1 MSRGLKIALG
11 ILVGLVLL
19 LLLNAVAVSNET
31 KDAEMNVEGAELV
44 ETNYGT
50 LQILDEGNPAGS
62 PIVLIHGYATSMH
75 WWDKLVPLLEKDHRI
90 IRVEL
95 LGHGGSEKPGSGE
108 RYSIESQASAIAEA
122 LSAKSVQ
129 GATVVGHSLGATVA
143 TELAARSPVIV
154 SRMVDI
160 DQAPDNSFG
169 SLDFVAKM
177 AYVPVIGQAMQRVTE
192 VAPDSVV
199 TDQFQQAFAPHFS
212 ISSGFDDPDQ
222 PAEDLKEMTY
232 TAFDK
237 VSDAEDDY
245 SGEEQ
250 LDDRLT
256 TIGVPLLVIF
266 GDEDQIYEEWED
278 AVEEFNQ
285 VPGARVEVIHGA
297 GHSPQIER
305 PEEVA
310 KLISDFAA
318 GKKAPAPEKKKP
330 AKKPA
335 E

>member
-1 MSRGLKIALG
+1 VSRGLKIVLAV
-11 ILVGLVLL
+11 LVGLVLL

-31 KDAEMNVEGAELV
+31 KDAEVTVDGAELV

-50 LQILDEGNPAGS
+50 LQLLESGS
-62 PIVLIHGYATSMH
+62 PQGTPIVLIHGYAGSIH
-75 WWDKLVPLLEKDHRI
+75 WFDKLAPLLEKDHRV
-90 IRVEL
+90 IRIEL

-122 LSAKSVQ
+122 LAAKSVQ
-129 GATVVGHSLGATVA
+129 GATVVGHSLGVTVA

-154 SRMVDI
+154 SRLVDI

-169 SLDFVAKM
+169 ELDFTARL
-177 AYVPVIGQAMQRVTE
+177 AYVPVIGQAMARATE
-192 VAPDSVV
+192 LAPDDVV
-199 TDQFQQAFAPHFS
+199 TDEFQQAFASDFD
-212 ISSGFDDPDQ
+212 ISDGFENPDQ
-222 PAEDLKEMTY
+222 PADDLQEMTY
-232 TAFDK
+232 TAFDE

-245 SGEEQ
+245 SGEKQ

-256 TIGVPLLVIF
+256 EIGVPLLVIF
-266 GDEDQIYEEWED
+266 GDQEQIYEDWED
-278 AVEEFNQ
+278 AVEEFRK
-285 VPGARVEVIHGA
+285 VPGAQVEVMEGV
-297 GHSPQIER
+297 GHSPQVEK

-310 KLISDFAA
+310 RLITAFAA
-318 GKKAPAPEKKKP
+318 GRKPPAPEKKKA